1 MLRSSVPK
9 IESIRPGGTL
19 DASLATYPLAELLLG
34 ILRGNL
40 SGKLDLFLHPEPRNV
55 VVFKNGVPVS
65 VQLPDGGVS
74 LVKILIDSGELP
86 HDRGLDLLRVAEA
99 SGRSEEAVIE
109 QHKVLS
115 AGALDEA
122 RRRRS
127 RAQMVRLFDAGAL
140 DFRFSEGSEMPKDM
154 PLTILQ
160 PLPLVFEG
168 LYRAKDKSVV
178 QRFLETHGRSAFSLS
193 GTFPRGVDPFE
204 WGAQVERVV
213 TQAANPLS
221 LQRLVQSGLPKD
233 VAAVAMASLYL
244 ADMLDLREQGAGLR
258 PAPTPAEGS
267 APRLPEPRR
276 VPPAVPTPAGG
287 VKSPPPAAQTGGLV
301 IHRRSGPA
309 AAPSSP
315 PAAAPVSAPP
325 PRAPAAAPVSKHD
338 AELQSVRKRVGP
350 IAAQTYYQ
358 LLRVTPG
365 TPPAQVERAY
375 RFLLRRIEDEGEDPG
390 WLATKGVLQEAFE
403 VLKEPERAN
412 RYTQLVERSEKS
424 SKGMVER
431 HAFEAEPK
439 VDRALRAMAEGRTAE
454 ASFNLAWAERLDS
467 TRTDVPVLMAVLDF
481 MRASG
486 PQRTSDAR
494 GLQAFLA
501 QELARQPH
509 DWRLKI
515 CQALVLSELSD
526 MRGAQAL
533 LVECPEADHPM
544 ARLVRTR
551 LRGG

>member
-178 QRFLETHGRSAFSLS
+178 QRFLETHGRSAFSLA

-213 TQAANPLS
+213 TQAASPLS

-258 PAPTPAEGS
+258 PAPTPAEGV

-309 AAPSSP
+309 ATPPSA
-315 PAAAPVSAPP
+315 PAAAPAAPP
-325 PRAPAAAPVSKHD
+325 PRAAAAAPVSKHD
-338 AELQSVRKRVGP
+338 AELQSVKKRVGP

-454 ASFNLAWAERLDS
+454 ASFMLGWAERLDS
-467 TRTDVPVLMAVLDF
+467 TRTDVPVLMSVLDF

-486 PQRTSDAR
+486 AQRTNDAR